1 MKITVRVI
9 PNAKTLK
16 VEKHS
21 DGTLKVWVTGKP
33 FRGAATLEVIDA
45 LSAFYKIP
53 KSLVTIVKGLTSR
66 NKVFNIDND

>member
-16 VEKHS
+16 VEKHN
-21 DGTLKVWVTGKP
+21 DGTLKIWVTGKP

-45 LSAFYKIP
+45 LSAYYKVP

>member
-21 DGTLKVWVTGKP
+21 DGSLKVWVTGKP

-53 KSLVTIVKGLTSR
+53 KSLITIVKGLTSR